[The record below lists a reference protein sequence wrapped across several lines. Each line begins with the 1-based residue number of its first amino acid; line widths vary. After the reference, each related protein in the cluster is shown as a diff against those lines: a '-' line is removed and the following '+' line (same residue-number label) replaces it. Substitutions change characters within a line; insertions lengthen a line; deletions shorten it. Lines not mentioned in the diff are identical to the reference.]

1 METSSPAKPAVEF
14 FFDTSC
20 PWSYLALDRVREAA
34 IRTGARIVYRPVL
47 VDDVLRAANPALP
60 PDRSDPVAV
69 RARYQAKD
77 LGDWARYCG
86 LTLHRPRPWPIRPE
100 WAQRGAVAA
109 AGLTRELSGGPAAY
123 LAAVFA
129 ALFADNRD
137 ISDLAVVEALAV
149 SAGLDGA
156 GFDALVRDDSTR
168 LQVERNAADLVACGG
183 FGTPSFLVATGS
195 GTGGDLYFGNDRLP
209 LVEAALARLGGMRL
223 VLPGAHGA

>member
-1 METSSPAKPAVEF
+1 MGTSSAGKPAVEF

-34 IRTGARIVYRPVL
+34 IRTGSRVIYRPVL
-47 VDDVLRAANPALP
+47 VDDVLRVANPAFP
-60 PDRSDPVAV
+60 SDRTDPVAV

-77 LGDWARYCG
+77 LADWARYCG
-86 LTLHRPRPWPIRPE
+86 LTLRRPDPWPIRPE

-109 AGLTRELSGGPAAY
+109 AELTRELPGGPAAY

-137 ISDLAVVEALAV
+137 ISDLAVVEALAAT
-149 SAGLDGA
+149 AGLDGA
-156 GFDALVRDDSTR
+156 RFAALVRDDRTR
-168 LQVERNAADLVACGG
+168 REVDRNAADLIAGGG
-183 FGTPSFLVATGS
+183 FGTPSFLLATGRES
-195 GTGGDLYFGNDRLP
+195 GDLYFGNDRLP
-209 LVEAALARLGGMRL
+209 LVEAALARQVGMRL